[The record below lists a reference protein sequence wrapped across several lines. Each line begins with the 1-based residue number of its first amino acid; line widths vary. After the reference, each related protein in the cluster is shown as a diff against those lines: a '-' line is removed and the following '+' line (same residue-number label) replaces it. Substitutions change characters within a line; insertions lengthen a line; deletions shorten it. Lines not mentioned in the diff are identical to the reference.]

1 MGHITSHP
9 VLKHP
14 EGRKV
19 TFTFQGKQLQ
29 GIEGEPVTSALVA
42 NDIWTFSRHYK
53 DNAPQ
58 SLFCANGQCSKCM
71 LLVDGEALKGCVT
84 PLREGMKV
92 APLEKPAAPT
102 ETAPG
107 FVPEFRDIEHRE
119 VDALIIGAGPA
130 GLGAAAVLGQAGARV
145 LIVDDKD
152 RAGGKLVL
160 QTHNFFGSVKD
171 CYAGT
176 RGIDIATKLYDQVS
190 VMPTIDIMLNSVA
203 VGVFSDDIVGIVEN
217 NSRYI
222 KVHPGVLIVATGA
235 REKTLPVQGFDLP
248 GVFGAGAF
256 QTLVNRDLVSCTQ
269 RLFIVGGGNVG
280 LIAAYHA
287 LQAGMEVVG
296 LAEALPRVGGYQVH
310 ADKIAR
316 LGVPLFLGHG
326 AICAHGDEKVESVTI
341 ARLDDHFRPIVG
353 TERSFPVDTILV
365 AVGLNPIDEL
375 YKQARESNIPVLSAG
390 DAQEIAEASAAM
402 FSGRQTGLEAIDI
415 LGKKVPES
423 LALEAGQWPEMIGI
437 LRARPGEMRTPP
449 PVPDGDVYPMLHCH
463 QEIPCDPCSAA
474 CPKHSIKLE
483 GATASILDTPVFDGE
498 CSACTK
504 CVAACPAL
512 AITLVDKRRAA
523 TEGFARVTVPF
534 ELLNPPQPGD
544 TVPLTGPRGEA
555 LGEGKVLE
563 IKDKKWQDRRLLITL
578 AVGPELAHMVAGI
591 RVQDA
596 EAVLREYARPR
607 LPDKTA
613 DDAIVCLCERVS
625 AGEIRRAIRDGL
637 RDINLLKGI
646 RAGMGSCGGSTCGD
660 NIRRIM
666 KEEGC
671 DPAADG
677 FSRPRPLIFETPIA
691 LFAGM
696 DSDKNGEK

>member
-1 MGHITSHP
+1 M
-9 VLKHP
+9 
-14 EGRKV
+14 
-19 TFTFQGKQLQ
+19 Q

-71 LLVDGEALKGCVT
+71 LLIDGKALKGCVT

-92 APLEKPAAPT
+92 EPLETLAAPR
-102 ETAPG
+102 ETADGETPTYKN
-107 FVPEFRDIEHRE
+107 IERRK

-130 GLGAAAVLGQAGARV
+130 GLGAAAVLGQAGANV
-145 LIVDDKD
+145 LVVDDKD

-176 RGIDIATKLYDQVS
+176 RGIDIATKMLDQIND
-190 VMPTIDIMLNSVA
+190 MPNVDIMLESVA
-203 VGVFSDDIVGIVEN
+203 VGVFSDNIVGVVEHN
-217 NSRYI
+217 NRYI
-222 KVHPGVLIVATGA
+222 NVEPGVLIVATGA
-235 REKTLPVQGFDLP
+235 REKTLPIEGFDLP

-256 QTLVNRDLVSCTQ
+256 QTLVNRDLVSCTK

-287 LQAGMEVVG
+287 LQAGMDVVG
-296 LAEALPRVGGYQVH
+296 LAEAMPQVGGYQVH

-341 ARLDDHFRPIVG
+341 AKLDENFKPILG

-375 YKQARESNIPVLSAG
+375 HRQAQESDIPVLSAG

-402 FSGRQTGLEAIDI
+402 FSGRQTGMEALDVINMP
-415 LGKKVPES
+415 VPEE
-423 LALEAGQWPEMIGI
+423 LAREAEQWPEMIGI
-437 LRARPGEMRTPP
+437 LRARPGDMRTPP
-449 PVPDGDVYPMLHCH
+449 PVPKGDVFPMLHCH

-474 CPKHSIKLE
+474 CPKHSIKLQ
-483 GATASILDTPVFDGE
+483 GRTGSILDTPVFDGE
-498 CSACTK
+498 CTACTK

-512 AITLVDKRRAA
+512 AITLVDKRKVAE
-523 TEGFARVTVPF
+523 EGFARVTVPF

-544 TVPLTGPRGEA
+544 EVPLMDA
-555 LGEGKVLE
+555 LGESVGTGKVLT
-563 IKDKKWQDRRLLITL
+563 IKDKKWQDRRLLLTL
-578 AVGPELAHMVAGI
+578 AVAPDQAHLVAGI
-591 RVQDA
+591 RVQDT
-596 EAVLREYARPR
+596 EAVLQQLPEPR
-607 LPDKTA
+607 LPQHTP

-625 AGEIRRAIRDGL
+625 AGEIRQAIRDGL
-637 RDINLLKGI
+637 TDINLLKGI

-660 NIRRIM
+660 NIRRIL
-666 KEEGC
+666 KEEGL
-671 DPAADG
+671 DPAVDG
-677 FSRPRPLIFETPIA
+677 TSRPRPLIFETPIA

-696 DSDKNGEK
+696 DTEGSKGE